1 MVLLLSSESSNC
13 QLSNK
18 VQLTPPG
25 HPVTNMEAK
34 RQRVAD
40 LLQAQMAVSEIM
52 GVSRAT
58 VFNTKRKLEAREC
71 LDRKPGSGGSNKK
84 PLP

>member
-1 MVLLLSSESSNC
+1 M
-13 QLSNK
+13 
-18 VQLTPPG
+18 TPPG

-40 LLQAQMAVSEIM
+40 LLGAQMVVLEIM
-52 GVSRAT
+52 RVSRAT
-58 VFNTKRKLEAREC
+58 VFNTKRKLEAGES

-84 PLP
+84 PLQ

>member
-1 MVLLLSSESSNC
+1 
-13 QLSNK
+13 
-18 VQLTPPG
+18 
-25 HPVTNMEAK
+25 MEAK

-40 LLQAQMAVSEIM
+40 LLQAQMAVLEIM

-84 PLP
+84 PPP